1 MKRCRV
7 ESGDGERRTMC
18 NLFRGMKYKYMVIE
32 GRRNVVLLAV
42 RALQEFGK

>member
-18 NLFRGMKYKYMVIE
+18 NLFRGMKYMVIE
-32 GRRNVVLLAV
+32 GRRNMVLLAV